1 MTGGTL
7 QMLAAAAQQPE
18 AAHVVSELI
27 ALAVVLG
34 VLVAAGWV
42 LLFDRRR
49 GDGVAPVD
57 PETETERDEAA

>member
-1 MTGGTL
+1 VV
-7 QMLAAAAQQPE
+7 
-18 AAHVVSELI
+18 VVSLI
-27 ALAVVLG
+27 TT
-34 VLVAAGWV
+34 GWV